1 MLHLLPVPKD
11 IEPLDSAP
19 FEFSLET
26 RIVLTCRPTAMAKTG
41 AQQLQAEIA
50 AACGLTA
57 EILPGKGRAG
67 DVTLTLAA
75 DGPAQGYRLEI
86 AADGATVTGHDEAGL
101 LHGVQTLRQ
110 IIRQSGW
117 TLPALTI
124 QDRPDY
130 PARGFYHDQTRGRV
144 GTLEWLKHLADEA
157 CFYKLNQLQLYVE
170 HSYRYRDLTELWA
183 TAVTPLTAEEIM
195 ELDDYCAER
204 GIELVPSM
212 ASFGHLMELLRTKT
226 YAPLSELPGSEQM
239 SSTMPNRMA
248 HLTID
253 PSNPAAFELIAGMVD
268 EYMQLFRSDKFNFCA
283 DETFDL
289 GKGRN
294 QGKDERAL
302 YMDFVKKLAEH
313 VAARGRI
320 PMFWG
325 DIILRFP
332 EGVKELP
339 EGTICLNWGY
349 SMNEREDNTR
359 TLAQA
364 GANQYVC
371 PGVCGWDQWIP
382 LMNASHENIRRMAEY
397 GRKCSAEGLLNTD
410 WGDHGHINDPR
421 FSLPGMVAGACAAW
435 GALPQAEQLWEAL
448 SVLAYHER
456 SGKLLTHVAALSGCQ
471 VYSWRNLV
479 HHKTWAQ
486 GDLDAPRAE
495 SPLKHAEDERMAC
508 ADAAIAQAEDGLH
521 TCCSQMDSVSRDMI
535 ARWLVAAEAIR
546 LWNHAGHA
554 VSAGRKDNVLAGRLE
569 RWLRR
574 YEAMW
579 REVSRESELW
589 RIRDVTTWYAD
600 QLR

>member
-1 MLHLLPVPKD
+1 MLHLLPVPKN
-11 IEPLDSAP
+11 IVLLDSAP
-19 FEFSLET
+19 FLLGLET
-26 RIVLTCRPTAMAKTG
+26 RIGLACRPTAMAKTG

-50 AACGLTA
+50 SACGLTA
-57 EILPGKGRAG
+57 EILPGTGRAG

-75 DGPAQGYRLEI
+75 DGSAQGYRLEI
-86 AADGATVTGHDEAGL
+86 TAEGVTVTGHDEAGL

-124 QDRPDY
+124 QDAPDY

-144 GTLEWLKHLADEA
+144 GTMAWLKHLADEA

-170 HSYRYRDLTELWA
+170 HSYLYCDLTELWA

-195 ELDDYCAER
+195 ELDDYCAAR
-204 GIELVPSM
+204 GVELVPSM

-226 YAPLSELPGSEQM
+226 YAPLSELPESEKM
-239 SSTMPNRMA
+239 PSTMPNRMA

-253 PSNPAAFELIAGMVD
+253 PSNPAAFDLIAGMVD
-268 EYMQLFRSDKFNFCA
+268 EYMQLFRTDKFNFCA

-302 YMDFVKKLAEH
+302 YMGFVRKLAEH
-313 VAARGRI
+313 VASRGRI

-332 EGVKELP
+332 EGIRELP

-349 SMNEREDNTR
+349 SMNEHENNTR
-359 TLAQA
+359 MLAQA
-364 GANQYVC
+364 GAKQYVC

-382 LMNASHENIRRMAEY
+382 QMNASHENIRRMAEY
-397 GRKCSAEGLLNTD
+397 GRKYGAKGLLNTD

-421 FSLPGMVAGACAAW
+421 FSLPGMVAGACASW
-435 GALPQAEQLWEAL
+435 GELPQAEQLWEAL
-448 SVLAYHER
+448 SVLAYRDR
-456 SGKLLTHVAALSGCQ
+456 SGEVLKHVAALAGCQ
-471 VYSWRNLV
+471 VYSWWGLV
-479 HHKTWAQ
+479 RHKTWVQ
-486 GDLDAPRAE
+486 GELDRPCAE
-495 SPLKHAEDERMAC
+495 SPLGHAEDDRIAR
-508 ADAAIAQAEDGLH
+508 ADAAISLAEDGLRA
-521 TCCSQMDSVSRDMI
+521 CCSQMDSAGRAMI
-535 ARWLVAAEAIR
+535 ARWLVASAAIR
-546 LWNHAGHA
+546 LWNHVGHA
-554 VSAGRKDNVLAGRLE
+554 VSAGRKDAALAGALE

-574 YEAMW
+574 YEAVW
-579 REVSRESELW
+579 REISRESELW
-589 RIRDVTTWYAD
+589 RIRDVTVWYAD